1 MLFKKNQDCPFSSDK
16 APHCASTRPALDGCQ
31 IHSSLTFRL
40 RDELVDWLHV
50 ARKLDNSFSAEFG
63 LVELFLMADSLLLH
77 SEHCCLSACIS
88 VIWKARC
95 GSEGGGCDGE
105 GSGCGSEGGRSGGEG
120 SGCGSEDGD
129 LCLLGAHFED
139 IYIKWAVPSIASI
152 TDQLP
157 PPIVLRVP
165 RLLLDTHR
173 HEVLLEL

>member
-16 APHCASTRPALDGCQ
+16 APHCASTDWRPALDGCQ

-95 GSEGGGCDGE
+95 GSEGGGCGGE
-105 GSGCGSEGGRSGGEG
+105 GSGCGSEGGRSGSEGSGCGSEDGGCGSEGSGCGSEG

-139 IYIKWAVPSIASI
+139 IYINGQFQA
-152 TDQLP
+152 
-157 PPIVLRVP
+157 
-165 RLLLDTHR
+165 
-173 HEVLLEL
+173 